1 MLVFEVIEIEALISF
16 IDLDEFADTIIK
28 LMGVFVVSEGG
39 ALRKRP
45 ARVFYVGSARS
56 PMR

>member
-1 MLVFEVIEIEALISF
+1 MLVFEVIKIETLISF
-16 IDLDEFADTIIK
+16 VGLNEFASTIIK
-28 LMGVFVVSEGG
+28 LMGIFVVSEGG

-45 ARVFYVGSARS
+45 ARVFYIGNACS